1 MKKFRPEQT
10 RRRND
15 LLSDLAE
22 SVSHELISFGMD
34 PDQAKQAGENVALA
48 IHENWRGMSVV
59 FPMHPELA
67 RQRLRAA
74 VLAEYNGS
82 NMADLVR
89 KFNLAENTIYKWIK
103 EEHTRRMDQKQIT
116 LGLEEGA

>member
-1 MKKFRPEQT
+1 MVKKFRPEQT

-22 SVSHELISFGMD
+22 SVAYELVKFGMD
-34 PDQAKQAGENVALA
+34 PDQAKESGESVALA

-74 VLAEYNGS
+74 ILNDYNGA
-82 NMADLVR
+82 NVADLVR
-89 KFNLAENTIYKWIK
+89 KYSVAENTIYKWVA
-103 EEHTRRMDQKQIT
+103 EEHKRRADSAQSDLFT
-116 LGLEEGA
+116 A